1 MSALGLRHARLPAL
15 QGMTF
20 GPWRGRRALT
30 WLLLTI
36 LGWVALVLLA
46 AWVGRQN
53 GYWWDVAKAP
63 LDALVGVVA
72 GAVLAGLLVDPV
84 KRWIGRLATARAEQ
98 EWLRDHC
105 NELLF
110 ANDALCHLGALLVER
125 LYDTVVS
132 TGALTEVI
140 PGEALRWDM
149 LRRPRVPSGLQSV
162 GELAKAL
169 ADSLNDIQLNSQ
181 YGAAAVAR
189 TQVERI
195 RAVLAT
201 PQEDHGCSAYGDQGD
216 RTPASAPIVRAG
228 GRKLPVPE
236 DQIRRLDDA
245 AVVSSL
251 AHCLDKET
259 GDYVAAVSGR
269 MLTLCADLVGAREF
283 DPVPLRDAVVAL
295 VIRAER
301 FRATLTGGNWGR
313 SIFALGETKEAPD
326 LSTREGLRECAK
338 QMMAT
343 LGSALD
349 AVEKVRA
356 QLFKSTAALMRA
368 AAEIGGVAAVKTL
381 PELPID
387 GVLMTA
393 GEWELWAR
401 MHHLWFDWADE
412 RKSSATLT

>member
-1 MSALGLRHARLPAL
+1 MATGGTLRRRLS
-15 QGMTF
+15 
-20 GPWRGRRALT
+20 
-30 WLLLTI
+30 I
-36 LGWVALVLLA
+36 
-46 AWVGRQN
+46 
-53 GYWWDVAKAP
+53 
-63 LDALVGVVA
+63 ALVGIVA

-98 EWLRDHC
+98 EWLRGHC
-105 NELLF
+105 NEVLF

-149 LRRPRVPSGLQSV
+149 MRRPRVPSGLQSV
-162 GELAKAL
+162 GELVKAL
-169 ADSLNDIQLNSQ
+169 ADSLNDKQRNSQ

-189 TQVERI
+189 TQVEGI

-201 PQEDHGCSAYGDQGD
+201 PQEDPGCSAHGDQGE
-216 RTPASAPIVRAG
+216 RTPASAPIVWAG

-283 DPVPLRDAVVAL
+283 DPVPLRNAVVAL
-295 VIRAER
+295 VIWAER
-301 FRATLTGGNWGR
+301 FRAMRTGGNWDR
-313 SIFALGETKEAPD
+313 SIFALGQTKEAPD
-326 LSTREGLRECAK
+326 LSTREGLRERAE

-349 AVEKVRA
+349 AVENVRT
-356 QLFKSTAALMRA
+356 QLFKSTGALMQA
-368 AAEIGGVAAVKTL
+368 AAEIGGVAAVNTTL